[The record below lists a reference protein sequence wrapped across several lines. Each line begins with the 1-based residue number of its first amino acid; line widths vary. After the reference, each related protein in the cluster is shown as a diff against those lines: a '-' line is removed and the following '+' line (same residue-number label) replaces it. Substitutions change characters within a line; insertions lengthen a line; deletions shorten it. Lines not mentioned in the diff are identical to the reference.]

1 MSDTP
6 ESHPRHPALPNASA
20 GSGRAAA
27 RPAQSPALPGASGT
41 QGSPIWKL
49 LVQSARYRQV
59 ALYVMVA
66 VLALA
71 GLSLPQPQSST
82 FAQLERRAFDH
93 QMRLLREYSPR
104 PVGND
109 VVLIGI
115 DESTEAVF
123 SEPLSLWHIHYA
135 KVLDAMRIAKP
146 AAVGVDIVLPTQSY
160 NDYLPGSDQALA
172 VSIFRL
178 QQVAKLVYVSG
189 TDAKGAA
196 VQPLA
201 IHTRFLDPAVNFG
214 TDQQMRDR
222 DEIARRFSEREL
234 AQSGRVNTFAGQIL
248 RLLGR
253 PVEEGYIDYSVG
265 GPIDYMLMQ
274 DVIGLL
280 QRGDEATLKSRF
292 GGRIVLFGT
301 FTVDR
306 DRWKLP
312 VNLAVFERHGKEFD
326 LGQPGV
332 LLHAQVI
339 RSHLAHG
346 LLKPAP
352 IWLAAMLCL
361 AAAGGVFLRFSP
373 GRAFIGM
380 VLFPLLLLVVSLLF
394 ILKVQFLFPIAAATT
409 TLWLAFL
416 FRAILDAIDSVVE
429 RTRLKRSFSG
439 MVSPAVFEDINS
451 GMLDPDAASTAEV
464 CVIFSDIRGFTTLS
478 EAMAPDQVMN
488 VLQRYFDRMVKSV
501 HRFDGTIDKFIGDG
515 MMILFG
521 APRPTPDPCTDAV
534 QCALDMLESLDA
546 LNVEFEREGLPRL
559 EIGIGIN
566 FGKVVV
572 GNIGSSER
580 HNYSAIGD
588 AVNVAARIEGQ
599 TKELGRRILITE
611 SVVNRISDRFNFEP
625 LGERLVKG
633 HSPVKVWGIRATR
646 TARAGADGT
655 VEEPGGHGQSGAA
668 PQAAR

>member
-1 MSDTP
+1 MMP
-6 ESHPRHPALPNASA
+6 EA
-20 GSGRAAA
+20 GHCWI
-27 RPAQSPALPGASGT
+27 PTLPGTMRTLLRIFAENTTTIIPLQAPGRPSLQSASSA
-41 QGSPIWKL
+41 QRSPLWL
-49 LVQSARYRQV
+49 LLLQSARYRQV
-59 ALYVMVA
+59 ALYVLVA

-71 GLSLPQPQSST
+71 GLSLPEPQKAAV
-82 FAQLERRAFDH
+82 AQLERRAFDQ

-104 PVGND
+104 PVPND

-115 DESTEAVF
+115 DETTESVF
-123 SEPLSLWHIHYA
+123 TEPLSLWHIHYA
-135 KVLDAMRIAKP
+135 KVLDALRIAKP

-160 NDYLPGSDQALA
+160 NDFLPGSDQALA

-189 TDAKGAA
+189 TDSKGAM
-196 VQPLA
+196 VQPLP
-201 IHTRFLDPAVNFG
+201 IHAKFLNPDVNFG
-214 TDQQMRDR
+214 TDQQLRDD
-222 DEIARRFSEREL
+222 DEIARRFSERDL
-234 AQSGRVNTFAGQIL
+234 AQSGRVNTFTGQIL

-280 QRGDEATLKSRF
+280 QRGDEAALKARF

-301 FTVDR
+301 FTVER

-312 VNLAVFERHGKEFD
+312 VLLATFEKHGKEFD

-332 LLHAQVI
+332 LLHAQVL
-339 RSHLAHG
+339 RSHLAEG
-346 LLKPAP
+346 LLTPAP
-352 IWLAAMLCL
+352 TWLAAFLCL
-361 AAAGGVFLRFSP
+361 AGAASVFLRFSLS
-373 GRAFIGM
+373 RALIGM
-380 VLFPLLLLVVSLLF
+380 VLLPLLLLVVSLML
-394 ILKVQFLFPIAAATT
+394 ILKAQWLFPIAAVTT
-409 TLWLAFL
+409 TLWLAFFL
-416 FRAILDAIDSVVE
+416 RAILDAIDSVVE

-451 GMLDPDAASTAEV
+451 GMLDPDAATTAEV

-521 APRPTPDPCTDAV
+521 APRPTQDPCTDAV
-534 QCALDMLESLDA
+534 RCALDMLESLDQ
-546 LNVEFEREGLPRL
+546 LNGEFEKEGLPKL

-566 FGKVVV
+566 YGKVVV

-611 SVVNRISDRFNFEP
+611 SVVDRIGEHFSFEP

-633 HSPVKVWGIRATR
+633 HSPVKVWGIRAPRATR
-646 TARAGADGT
+646 AD
-655 VEEPGGHGQSGAA
+655 A
-668 PQAAR
+668 PQPSAQDGATA

>member
-1 MSDTP
+1 MRIFAMSDIRRT
-6 ESHPRHPALPNASA
+6 STSASPS
-20 GSGRAAA
+20 SGRTGA
-27 RPAQSPALPGASGT
+27 RHAQSPALPGASGT

-59 ALYVMVA
+59 ALYVLVA

-71 GLSLPQPQSST
+71 GLSVPDTRKSLI
-82 FAQLERRAFDH
+82 AGWERNVFDL
-93 QMRLLREYSPR
+93 QMRLLREYSPK
-104 PVGND
+104 PVEND

-115 DESTEAVF
+115 DETTEGVF
-123 SEPLSLWHIHYA
+123 LEPLSLWHIHYA

-160 NDYLPGSDQALA
+160 NEFLPGSDQALA

-201 IHTRFLDPAVNFG
+201 IHARFLDPQVNFG
-214 TDQQMRDR
+214 TDQQLRD
-222 DEIARRFSEREL
+222 DDDIARRFSEREL
-234 AQSGRVNTFAGQIL
+234 AQSGRVNTFTGQIL

-253 PVEEGYIDYSVG
+253 PVGEGYIDFSVG

-280 QRGDEATLKSRF
+280 QRGDEAQLRSRF

-301 FTVDR
+301 FTVER

-312 VNLAVFERHGKEFD
+312 VNLAAFERHGKEFD

-339 RSHLAHG
+339 RSHLAEG
-346 LLKPAP
+346 LLKPSP
-352 IWLAAMLCL
+352 TWLSALLCL
-361 AAAGGVFLRFSP
+361 LTASVVFIRFRPSLVFSGLIAGPV
-373 GRAFIGM
+373 
-380 VLFPLLLLVVSLLF
+380 LLLLLSLLL
-394 ILKVQFLFPIAAATT
+394 IRQSQWLLPVAAIVS
-409 TLWLAFL
+409 TLWLAFFL
-416 FRAILDAIDSVVE
+416 RAILDAIDSVVE

-521 APRPTPDPCTDAV
+521 APRPTKDPCTDAV
-534 QCALDMLESLDA
+534 RCALDMLESLDA
-546 LNVEFEREGLPRL
+546 LNVEFEQEGLPRL
-559 EIGIGIN
+559 QIGIGIN
-566 FGKVVV
+566 YGKVVV

-611 SVVNRISDRFNFEP
+611 SVVERISDHFNFEP

-633 HSPVKVWGIRATR
+633 HSPVKVWGIRAPR
-646 TARAGADGT
+646 AARSTEDPMT
-655 VEEPGGHGQSGAA
+655 TEPGGTAKDGAA
-668 PQAAR
+668 A